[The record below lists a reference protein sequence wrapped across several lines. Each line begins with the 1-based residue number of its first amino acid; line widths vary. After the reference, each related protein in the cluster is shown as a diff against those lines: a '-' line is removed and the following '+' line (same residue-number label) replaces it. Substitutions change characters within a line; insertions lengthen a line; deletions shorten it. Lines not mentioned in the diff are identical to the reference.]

1 MKIKKFLAVAFAAAV
16 AFTAAAPVSVAQA
29 ATEYHAYIGIQTPVF
44 SFRNAWSDSMYGK
57 ETDYFNQVTGWE
69 GSDAVTRPGTF
80 TDATITGDGTYTV
93 SVDGLDFGADEFA
106 SQDYMNLI
114 FVSTDIPRDAVE
126 ISNVVLDVDGSQP
139 SISPLISPEDDDRY
153 TTIAIQNI
161 WNEEIKTIGYY
172 KTPMSSIKVT
182 FTVSGLGEASSETT
196 DSAADT
202 SSDDSATTSDTGSSD
217 AGTANATVAQTA
229 DVTPVAGIVLA
240 ILGVSL
246 VVVAIRKRSALQ

>member
-29 ATEYHAYIGIQTPVF
+29 ATEYHAYIGIQTPLY
-44 SFRNAWSDSMYGK
+44 SFRNAWNEPNYGK
-57 ETDYFNQVTGWE
+57 DTEYFNQVTGWE
-69 GSDAVTRPGTF
+69 GSDAVTKPGSF
-80 TDATITGDGTYTV
+80 NDVTITGDGTYTV
-93 SVDGLDFGADEFA
+93 SAEGLDFGADEFS

-126 ISNVVLDVDGSQP
+126 ISDVVLDIDGSQP
-139 SISPLISPEDDDRY
+139 SISPLISPEDDDKY

-161 WNEEIKTIGYY
+161 WNEDIKTIGYY

-182 FTVSGLGEASSETT
+182 FTVSGLGDAAAEETAT
-196 DSAADT
+196 DDS
-202 SSDDSATTSDTGSSD
+202 SSDDAATTSDAGTSD
-217 AGTANATVAQTA
+217 AEVAHTA
-229 DVTPVAGIVLA
+229 DVTPIAGIVLA

-246 VVVAIRKRSALQ
+246 VVVALRKRSALQ